1 MKIDLYEYTN
11 DKEQEC
17 IKIEFIHH
25 RAVIF
30 SSEINATEKN
40 VLATKLKVIDEYL
53 QTFNPRYTQKEI
65 LKEWAKFDEQMKE
78 YYKTFD
84 QRGGSRKG
92 SGRKVGS
99 YSNGVKSDRTE
110 HFTMAINKQEK
121 EYLKKCLE
129 EYRNNLS
136 KTINT

>member
-17 IKIEFIHH
+17 IKIEFVHN

-30 SSEINATEKN
+30 SSEIYATEKN
-40 VLATKLKVIDEYL
+40 ILATKLKVIDVYL
-53 QTFNPRYTQKEI
+53 QTSNPRYTQKEV
-65 LKEWAKFDEQMKE
+65 LKEWAKIDEQMKE

-84 QRGGSRKG
+84 NRGGVRKGAGRKIGSLQKTPKSRK
-92 SGRKVGS
+92 
-99 YSNGVKSDRTE
+99 TE
-110 HFTMAINKQEK
+110 YLGLCLTPEEK

-136 KTINT
+136 KTVTA